1 MDVSLW
7 PVIFTAASSFPLGGL
22 WYSPLHSLIRGAWH

>member
-7 PVIFTAASSFPLGGL
+7 ALVSNAASSFPLGGF
-22 WYSPLHSLIRGAWH
+22 WYSPLHSVILGAWR